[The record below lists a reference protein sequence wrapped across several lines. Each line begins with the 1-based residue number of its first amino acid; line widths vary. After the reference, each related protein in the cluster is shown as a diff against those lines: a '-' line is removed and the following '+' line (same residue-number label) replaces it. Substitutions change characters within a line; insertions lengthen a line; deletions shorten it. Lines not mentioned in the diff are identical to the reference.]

1 MRTGSDH
8 QADRAASGRRL
19 RGSSNGDAP
28 NPPAPNAPP
37 AADAPPASPRHVYV
51 ARVGNLEAGAVCGKI
66 LNPPGC
72 RYGPLSQP
80 VYQLVLVESGEMLVM
95 VDAEPPV
102 RAVEGDVI
110 LLNPGHLVQL
120 QCTRT
125 RETRHSWMSVR
136 VPLLLPERVALLR
149 TAPRTLPQS
158 PAVARLLEAGLA
170 LAESLEGQS
179 LQTAL
184 EGVVTAALSL
194 YVEEARAQGQI
205 DRWAVRHP
213 AVAAARRLVWQ
224 RLHEPLSVGMLAQSA
239 HVTPDYLTRLFRRE
253 LGTTPMRYVWAERV
267 RLGVD
272 LLEHTGLPVSEVAAR
287 TGFQS
292 ANHFARLVGAATG
305 RSPRN
310 VRQRRWRQV
319 EPAGP
324 ASPD

>member
-1 MRTGSDH
+1 M
-8 QADRAASGRRL
+8 
-19 RGSSNGDAP
+19 GSSNGEAP
-28 NPPAPNAPP
+28 DPAAPLAHPAP
-37 AADAPPASPRHVYV
+37 PRHVYV

-72 RYGPLSQP
+72 RYGLPNQP
-80 VYQLVLVESGEMLVM
+80 VYQLVLVETGEMLVM
-95 VDAEPPV
+95 VDAE
-102 RAVEGDVI
+102 
-110 LLNPGHLVQL
+110 
-120 QCTRT
+120 
-125 RETRHSWMSVR
+125 
-136 VPLLLPERVALLR
+136 
-149 TAPRTLPQS
+149 PRTLPQS

-287 TGFQS
+287 TGFQP

-310 VRQRRWRQV
+310 VRQRRRRRV

-324 ASPD
+324 AALD